1 MKTLLKRSNKF
12 YFIISFLVVG
22 LVIAG
27 LKTWL
32 FSGAISVGNCRFPQT
47 CLECHEQELIDEE
60 LAEGDIACDLGVF
73 SDATQMNTARFLHSV
88 AILQDGRVLLTGGM
102 KAGAIAQT
110 SAEIYNPETNT
121 FTLTT
126 GSMSIKRISHV
137 ATALQDG
144 RVLITGGRTATS
156 VAAGGVVLKS
166 AEIYDPVTDTFTP
179 TGDMNVARRSH
190 TATLLSDGRVLIAGG
205 GSGVSTGTTMPIA
218 SCEIYDPQTGT
229 FTLIGN
235 MNFARQFHRAIVLKD
250 GRVLLANGST
260 GAGTSAPTRKME
272 IYDPQANTFTYI
284 GDSIYPRLA
293 QGAVRMRDGRVL
305 LIGAYY
311 GVSGGVAP
319 SCEIYDP
326 NTNTFT
332 ATQSMH
338 HPRIDI
344 GGFLLPSGKVL
355 VPAGAMTRGTPPA
368 PLFHPTAEI
377 YDPETQEWKF
387 VGSLNLGR
395 DEFSGVLLKDG
406 RVFVSGGF
414 GKNVSYLQG
423 AEIYTS
429 SPQEQAKGIIARIED
444 LSLSAFKEEDKDD
457 DGDDE
462 LDNDDSPAEVQAEL
476 VHKAEKILELIQ
488 KAETEQDLEKQ
499 TKLYNKA
506 AKKLGKLSS
515 KMDGCAGGNAS
526 NDLIIGCENQEQ
538 VYPLIGLLIKTLT
551 NPNIPPTA
559 VPGADVTS
567 GTKPLTVNFTGS
579 GIDPDGVIT
588 SYNWDFG
595 DGTGSVLQNPTK
607 TYNFGGTY
615 TVTLTVVDDD
625 GATGTATLTIDVTNS
640 GTVSYANEVQRI
652 FNNRCTG
659 CHGNDGGLTLTSYT
673 TLMAGGNSGP
683 AVIAGNAD
691 ASLLVCR
698 IEGNTCGQQMPRG
711 SDPLTATQI
720 TLIRNWINQGA
731 LNN

>member
-1 MKTLLKRSNKF
+1 MKTLLRRSPQI
-12 YFIISFLVVG
+12 YIIISFFVIG
-22 LVIAG
+22 LVIVG
-27 LKTWL
+27 LNGWL
-32 FSGAISVGNCRFPQT
+32 HSGAVSVGDCRFPQT
-47 CLECHEQELIDEE
+47 CLQCHEQELIDEE
-60 LAEGDIACDLGVF
+60 QEEGEIACDLGAF

-88 AILQDGRVLLTGGM
+88 AILNDGRVFLTGGM
-102 KAGAIAQT
+102 RAGAIAQT
-110 SAEIYNPETNT
+110 SAEIYDPETNT

-126 GSMSIKRISHV
+126 GSMSIRRISHV

-144 RVLITGGRTATS
+144 RVLVTGGRTATTI
-156 VAAGGVVLKS
+156 AGGGVVLSS
-166 AEIYDPVTDTFTP
+166 AEIYDPATDTFTS
-179 TGDMNVARRSH
+179 TGNMNVARRSH

-205 GSGVSTGTTMPIA
+205 GSGVSTGTTLPIA
-218 SCEIYDPQTGT
+218 SCEIYDPQTGV
-229 FTLIGN
+229 FTLAGN
-235 MNFARQFHRAIVLKD
+235 MNFARQFQRAVVLKD
-250 GRVLLANGST
+250 GRILLANGST
-260 GAGTSAPTRKME
+260 GAGTSAPTKKME

-305 LIGAYY
+305 LIASYT
-311 GVSGGVAP
+311 GVSGGISP

-326 NTNTFT
+326 QTNTFT
-332 ATQSMH
+332 ATGSMH

-355 VPAGAMTRGTPPA
+355 VPAGAMTVLGA
-368 PLFHPTAEI
+368 AVFHPTAEI
-377 YDPETQEWKF
+377 FDPETEEWKF

-406 RVFVSGGF
+406 RAFISGGF

-429 SPQEQAKGIIARIED
+429 SPQEQARGIIARIED
-444 LSLSAFKEEDKDD
+444 LPASAITDSDRRTLISKVEATLGMIQNGEAYPKDKDQQILYMAE
-457 DGDDE
+457 GNKLE
-462 LDNDDSPAEVQAEL
+462 NDVL
-476 VHKAEKILELIQ
+476 
-488 KAETEQDLEKQ
+488 
-499 TKLYNKA
+499 
-506 AKKLGKLSS
+506 KK
-515 KMDGCAGGNAS
+515 MNGCAGGNTS
-526 NDLIIGCENQEQ
+526 DDRIIGCENQEQ
-538 VYPLIGLLIKTLT
+538 VYPLVKLLIDTLT
-551 NPNIPPTA
+551 NPNIPPTS

-579 GIDPDGVIT
+579 GIDTDGTIT

-625 GATGTATLTIDVTNS
+625 GATGTATLTIDVTNP
-640 GTVSYANEVQRI
+640 GTVSYANEVQRT

-659 CHGNDGGLTLTSYT
+659 CHGNDGGLTLTSRA
-673 TLMAGGNSGP
+673 TLLAGGNSGP
-683 AVIAGNAD
+683 AVIPGDAD

-698 IEGNTCGQQMPRG
+698 IEGSTCGQMMPKG
-711 SDPLTATQI
+711 SDPLTSTQI